1 MSADAS
7 TQQYSFQAE
16 IRQLL
21 QLLSH
26 SLYQNREITIREL
39 ISNASDALDKYRF
52 QQLTTGG
59 VAEGLKIEIVPD
71 KDARVLVIRD
81 NGIGM
86 TRNELVNNLGTI
98 ARSGS
103 LEFLQQAQQQQ
114 GDGKPDLSLIGKFGV
129 GFYSAF
135 MLADR
140 VEVLSRSSTE
150 ESGWRWESTGDGSFT
165 ITPSDSPLERGTSI
179 RLHLKEGLDEFT
191 EPVRLKYIIRKYST
205 FVPHPIH
212 LEDEHVNDQPPIW
225 VEPKNSVTE
234 EQYQSFF
241 EYLTHYPGQ
250 KPTWHLHLSADSPL
264 QFHSILYCPDANLER
279 MGFGRTDHGLHLSP
293 PNSRPKRQSRSA
305 AGLSSIPARY
315 R

>member
-71 KDARVLVIRD
+71 KDARVLVVRD

-103 LEFLQQAQQQQ
+103 LEFLQQAQ
-114 GDGKPDLSLIGKFGV
+114 
-129 GFYSAF
+129 
-135 MLADR
+135 
-140 VEVLSRSSTE
+140 
-150 ESGWRWESTGDGSFT
+150 
-165 ITPSDSPLERGTSI
+165 
-179 RLHLKEGLDEFT
+179 
-191 EPVRLKYIIRKYST
+191 
-205 FVPHPIH
+205 
-212 LEDEHVNDQPPIW
+212 
-225 VEPKNSVTE
+225 
-234 EQYQSFF
+234 
-241 EYLTHYPGQ
+241 
-250 KPTWHLHLSADSPL
+250 
-264 QFHSILYCPDANLER
+264 
-279 MGFGRTDHGLHLSP
+279 
-293 PNSRPKRQSRSA
+293 
-305 AGLSSIPARY
+305 
-315 R
+315 